1 MINQYFPYRPCKG
14 PKPPS
19 AVMLI
24 TLTHWSVCAVLC
36 VRLGVRGVCVRVM
49 RGVVCGCVCHT
60 PTNNRRGIVWLA
72 INRLARPS
80 GSRPTIGLEPA
91 CNVSLVNNRET
102 CSRYPRLLPE
112 QVALS
117 STLCSFSRLEGFTDI
132 DIKLRASPVLPG
144 RGRNLAAR
152 AQHPR
157 EVGCSNNGVAGA
169 PGAFDSTPPPPGI
182 MLVSIMQL
190 SGQIVCVGLRPG
202 AY

>member
-1 MINQYFPYRPCKG
+1 
-14 PKPPS
+14 
-19 AVMLI
+19 
-24 TLTHWSVCAVLC
+24 
-36 VRLGVRGVCVRVM
+36 M

-157 EVGCSNNGVAGA
+157 AAGCSNNRGCW
-169 PGAFDSTPPPPGI
+169 STWCLWIARLPAWQCHNERSTIGLLRFLCMLSASLPSSPSLFRLRSTSPPRACPYG
-182 MLVSIMQL
+182 
-190 SGQIVCVGLRPG
+190 R
-202 AY
+202 